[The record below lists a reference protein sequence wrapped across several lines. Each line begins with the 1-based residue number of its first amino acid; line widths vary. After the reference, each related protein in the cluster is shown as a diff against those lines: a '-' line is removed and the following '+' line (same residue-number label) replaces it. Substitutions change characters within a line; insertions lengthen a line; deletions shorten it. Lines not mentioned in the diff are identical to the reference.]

1 VKALISE
8 AAAKEELGMSEI
20 VDRLP
25 EFGTMKL
32 MFKDKGETGEGIFP
46 RRAIESVKRGI
57 TKFYELH
64 VPLGDNPLAKY
75 QGPATIRASQVA
87 SLKEAVKLALG
98 ADSYEGTE
106 ITLLD
111 LPVIW
116 YAIHHAPRDMKL
128 TFMWLFCSRE
138 MAKRLKAVQH
148 DVIEKNFVEFQGHF
162 AELVYKPTWAHT
174 ELQIIL
180 IVLCLCRKQRQT

>member
-1 VKALISE
+1 
-8 AAAKEELGMSEI
+8 MSDI

-32 MFKDKGETGEGIFP
+32 MFKDKGGTGKGKFP

-64 VPLGDNPLAKY
+64 VPLGDNPFAKY
-75 QGPATIRASQVA
+75 QGPATIQASRVEQ
-87 SLKEAVKLALG
+87 LKEAVKLALPEIT
-98 ADSYEGTE
+98 ASLTETE

-116 YAIHHAPRDMKL
+116 YAIHHAPRDTKL
-128 TFMWLFCSRE
+128 TLMWLFLQSRNGQ
-138 MAKRLKAVQH
+138 K
-148 DVIEKNFVEFQGHF
+148 
-162 AELVYKPTWAHT
+162 T
-174 ELQIIL
+174 EG
-180 IVLCLCRKQRQT
+180 CAARCN